1 MASSPASLHST
12 GDTSPEAVNRP
23 RPVQIEHYSTNGR
36 HSETD
41 PDRMCDDR
49 YPRLIPPVAR
59 QIPVYLPVTDSDFY
73 CRLKE
78 RFRHKPQEIAKYAE
92 EWMRYVVNKSSA
104 DLKAYLELDD
114 DGSLSTEE
122 ERQIRVEEM
131 KECRAIA
138 EEIENRFART
148 LGTVAQKKLSD
159 LRERQEKEAQELWG
173 DEEATDSG

>member
-1 MASSPASLHST
+1 MDLLIYVALVALAGFVFFLYRASRPESKTSHFEDKAEDFLSGYRSQRGVMF
-12 GDTSPEAVNRP
+12 GDD
-23 RPVQIEHYSTNGR
+23 H
-36 HSETD
+36 
-41 PDRMCDDR
+41 
-49 YPRLIPPVAR
+49 
-59 QIPVYLPVTDSDFY
+59 LPQEVTLMQDFY

-92 EWMRYVVNKSSA
+92 DWMRYVVNKSSA